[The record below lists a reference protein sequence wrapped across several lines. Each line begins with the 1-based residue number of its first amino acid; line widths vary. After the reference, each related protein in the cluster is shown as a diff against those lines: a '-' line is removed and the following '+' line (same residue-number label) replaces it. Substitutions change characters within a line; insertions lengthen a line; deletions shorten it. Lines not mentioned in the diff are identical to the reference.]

1 MPPGWP
7 GLPPACPLALLAG
20 PPFNGRANLPQ
31 RLAESGLG
39 DATLLPVAHAVAL
52 LGLAQL
58 ESGDLQLS
66 PLGQRYVAAHHALR
80 QQLFG
85 QQLLAHVALAAY
97 IRSRLEQASG
107 GQLPDK
113 PFLRLLAD
121 PLGDR
126 EGSRVLHTLIDWAR
140 HGEVFEYNGTT
151 RQFSLPE
158 DEDDDEL
165 PA

>member
-1 MPPGWP
+1 MRWRCW
-7 GLPPACPLALLAG
+7 AWRSW
-20 PPFNGRANLPQ
+20 NR
-31 RLAESGLG
+31 
-39 DATLLPVAHAVAL
+39 
-52 LGLAQL
+52 
-58 ESGDLQLS
+58 GDLQL
-66 PLGQRYVAAHHALR
+66 
-80 QQLFG
+80 
-85 QQLLAHVALAAY
+85 
-97 IRSRLEQASG
+97 SRLEQASA
-107 GQLPDK
+107 GQWPDK

-151 RQFSLPE
+151 RQFSLPD